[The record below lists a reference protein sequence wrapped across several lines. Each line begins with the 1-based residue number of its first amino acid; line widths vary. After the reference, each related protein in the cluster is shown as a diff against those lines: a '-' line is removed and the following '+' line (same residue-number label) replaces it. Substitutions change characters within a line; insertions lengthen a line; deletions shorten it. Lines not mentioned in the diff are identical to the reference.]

1 MKKFTLLFSFVTF
14 AFFSSYGQ
22 LAISVEKAD
31 GTDWNAFVNAWNV
44 SDDTYAFGFAYNL
57 PTQKV
62 EFNGT
67 TVTVKPNYGI
77 WVDAAT
83 DPAWFD
89 TPGTPPSNPNKNI
102 EALSY
107 LQVERAVNSEY
118 FTQDVVFSGNVNS
131 FTIDSSYEVKAYIIV
146 FPADFSQN
154 RRYEVTITETGA
166 FTLTRPEA
174 DVDANFTEAFMQ
186 YGFIVHGL
194 PADPALEAT
203 LGSVVFQ
210 SDVLSTVE
218 FSKTSFKTYPN
229 PAQDDW
235 EIETQNIE
243 ISAIDVYDISGKNVL
258 SIAPKSSKATI
269 EGANL
274 TTGLYFA
281 EIRTPS
287 GTETVKLLKR

>member
-44 SDDTYAFGFAYNL
+44 SDDTYASGFAYNL
-57 PTQKV
+57 PSQKV

-194 PADPALEAT
+194 PADPALEAS

-210 SDVLSTVE
+210 ASSLSTAE
-218 FSKTSFKTYPN
+218 SSKTSFKTYPN
-229 PAQDDW
+229 PTQDNW
-235 EIETQNIE
+235 TIKTQNIE
-243 ISAIDVYDISGKNVL
+243 ISDINVYNVFGKNVL
-258 SIAPKSSKATI
+258 SISPKASQASIDAT
-269 EGANL
+269 NL

-281 EIRTPS
+281 EIKTANR
-287 GTETVKLLKR
+287 TETVKLVKK